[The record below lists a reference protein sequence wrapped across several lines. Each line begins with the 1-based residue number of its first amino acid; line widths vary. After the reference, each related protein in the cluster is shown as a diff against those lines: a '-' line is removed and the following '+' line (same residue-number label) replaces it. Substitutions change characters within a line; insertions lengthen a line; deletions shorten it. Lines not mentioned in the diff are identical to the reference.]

1 MQILQKNQSQNQL
14 PAFLAKQKSEEDN
27 IKIENRQQNGIFFTH
42 NLNTID
48 EIIAIIDFS
57 TIETKKILE
66 PACGYGILIIRILEK
81 IYEQNNDKDF
91 ITDFISNN
99 IIFNDIAIE
108 MIEKTKENIKKI
120 FFNWFQEEY
129 KGDFQGF
136 VSDFTLKNTNQNE
149 DLFAIKN
156 TIILEKFYNQIDYI
170 VGNPPYVSLYG
181 RRDKKQ
187 NEQQR
192 IDYLKNYA
200 QFPDTLKNGKINLVM
215 LFLEHSLHFLKEN
228 AKVSFIIDI
237 SFFETAYQYTRKFLL
252 EKAHIQKLIT
262 NIQDFE
268 VASGQIII
276 QYAKNDL
283 DIKKNTLILDK
294 CTQKSHTINQKIWLN
309 PKDEYKFRL
318 NFDEQTKKIIHQIKS
333 KNDKTILQ
341 TYPNKNLRT
350 CTMLLDMED
359 IFTKKN
365 KNEFSANSSIFP
377 YYQGSKSLSKK
388 YDTLKFEKFFGYD
401 KNLQDK
407 INEELKTE
415 LTLKGIKNK
424 KRIGLGEVIIYE
436 NPKIFIRQSAKEIIA
451 SIDYNQSAANN
462 SLYVFS
468 LRNNTENVLFIL
480 KYICVWLNSDL
491 ITFFAQKQNI
501 IRFAKGKQPQI
512 KIADLGT
519 IPLPNDCVL
528 QEKLVFW
535 YNQMMDFQQNK
546 EICITKINEL
556 VYQHYNLKEIDII
569 FIEKSIKEF

>member
-14 PAFLAKQKSEEDN
+14 SAFLAKQKTEEN
-27 IKIENRQQNGIFFTH
+27 NLQIENRQQNGIFFTH
-42 NLNTID
+42 NHNTID
-48 EIIAIIDFS
+48 EILAIIDFS
-57 TIETKKILE
+57 TIENKKILE
-66 PACGYGILIIRILEK
+66 PACGYGIFIIRILEK
-81 IYEQNNDKDF
+81 VYEQNNNKDF
-91 ITDFISNN
+91 IINFISNN

-129 KGDFQGF
+129 KDVFQGF
-136 VSDFTLKNTNQNE
+136 VSDFTLKNTSQNE

-170 VGNPPYVSLYG
+170 VGNPPYISLYG

-200 QFPDTLKNGKINLVM
+200 QFPNTVKNGKINLVM
-215 LFLEHSLHFLKEN
+215 LFLEHSLCFLKEN

-268 VASGQIII
+268 VTSGQIII
-276 QYAKNDL
+276 QYAKNNL
-283 DIKKNTLILDK
+283 DSEKNTLILDK
-294 CTQKSHTINQKIWLN
+294 STQKSHTINQKIWQN
-309 PKDEYKFRL
+309 PNDEYKFRL
-318 NFDEQTKKIIHQIKS
+318 NFDEETKKIIHQIKS

-350 CTMLLDMED
+350 CAMLLDMED
-359 IFTKKN
+359 KFTKKN
-365 KNEFSANSSIFP
+365 KNDFSENILIFP
-377 YYQGSKSLSKK
+377 YYQGSKALSKK

-401 KNLQDK
+401 KNLQDN
-407 INEELKTE
+407 INDELKTE
-415 LTLKGIKNK
+415 LALKGIKNK
-424 KRIGLGEVIIYE
+424 KRIGLGEAIIYE

-451 SIDYNQSAANN
+451 SIDYDKSSANN
-462 SLYVFS
+462 SLYIFS
-468 LRNNTENVLFIL
+468 LRDNSENSIFTL
-480 KYICVWLNSDL
+480 KYICAWLNSNL
-491 ITFFAQKQNI
+491 MTFFAQKQNI

-519 IPLPNDCVL
+519 IPLPNDKKL
-528 QEKLVFW
+528 QEKLVFFCS
-535 YNQMMDFQQNK
+535 QIIDLQIDK
-546 EICITKINEL
+546 EVYKQKINEL
-556 VYQHYNLKEIDII
+556 VYQYYNIEENDII